1 MMDKELVQQSQS
13 EQATNG
19 PAPST
24 PTTPTPPRLIP
35 NPMLLDS
42 PTPTLTPTTS
52 SPPPPLTPAPCV
64 VAHGSKAA
72 AGGHLSPHVLVPA
85 LPKLTSTATPA
96 LRTYSRPI
104 LPSPATKAS
113 PSTQTSSSSSSV
125 VTATTASPQPYSSPA
140 VTQSNTMSSTSLT
153 NGSTR
158 PGPTSTPI
166 IPFHTPASP
175 PGRQVQQAHPVGTPG
190 LVRANQ
196 SPSPVRQRV
205 SQQALLLGK
214 GLKGSG
220 QDQVLLRAQMLI
232 LTSAMRPAQSPSSS
246 SFSSSSSVPSSNPAS
261 AQLQSLTLR
270 PPPPGTLTIPPS
282 LRLKP
287 PSSAPPPLSRPNA
300 PVFPPL
306 RPRPQPSTVAKDSPT
321 APSRHLSVPPPI
333 RAVPLRPRL
342 LSPNGHRAT
351 TPRQSPALQPIAVA
365 PSSQTTSVSKPLT
378 GLKSCA
384 LTHTV
389 LGPTSSQHSPLS
401 SSNHFERS
409 PSAAR
414 QLQIIALSSSQQP
427 QAGTYAHSAVKS
439 KPSELPELSSQSK
452 RTVKKED
459 LNLLPL
465 NPPPLPSAPSHTQTL
480 SKKREPK
487 QSEEQGNI
495 NRGAKPGIKDEQTV
509 SKDLQLEKDVQRE
522 KVKQE
527 KLTEMEREPQSERD
541 KALMEVTADDER
553 DTERRGT
560 GKKRKMEE
568 EEGGDI
574 PMDTSDSLSGQ
585 LLHQHQNTD
594 TVKDSSME
602 SKPSLDLTPV
612 PVKTPLKG
620 TVSAQTP
627 VTEPVPV
634 QTPVTGPVPVKP
646 LVKGPASTQTPLTEL
661 VPVDTPVTELV
672 PVDTPVTEPVPV
684 KTPVTGPVPV
694 KTPVT
699 GPVPVETPVTG
710 PVPVKTPVTGP
721 VPIKMSVKGPV
732 STKTQVTR
740 LVPVQTPVTGPVPV
754 ETPVTGP
761 VSTKTQVTRLVPVQ
775 TPVTGPVPVQTPVS
789 GPAPVNTPV
798 KGPALTQ
805 TPMTGPIPVETPV
818 AGPVPIKTSE
828 KGPVSTKT
836 QVTELVPVQT
846 LITGPAPVNTP
857 VKGPASTHTPV
868 TEPVPAQTPVTEAVP
883 VKAPVTE
890 PVPAQTPVT
899 GPVPVKA
906 PVTELVLAPKPV
918 TGPVLVQL
926 PATGPVSEVSV
937 HCQRSPEPQQDL
949 QPSHED
955 FCENMSTQSDNQS
968 ALSSLSSQSPPCS
981 PFIVS
986 ASENPHPLLPAQ
998 ITHPTDLSRT
1008 QHEAAKADKTPSDSQ
1023 HAPQPKTELIYQ
1035 SEDESESF
1043 SQSLGSPWEMK
1054 AWPEGRQVLTHLVE
1068 GFVIQEGLQPF
1079 PVNRSS
1085 LLVPEQVSKPQE
1097 VNGTNG
1103 KAALPAAD
1111 PIKQTEAS
1119 TDSEEEDGRDVGDL
1133 ENKSGHRD
1141 RTVLHC
1147 QFCGKRG
1154 HAHNFMRSKR
1164 FCSTACARGFNVRLT
1179 KRLRALS
1186 AGSRS
1191 ERPRPTLNRAESVP
1205 GKPLLL
1211 RLPRDL
1217 WSAGRREKDGKEKPA
1232 AAAAAAA
1239 EHKDGEEDKD
1249 MRASPHVFE
1258 EAEEDDDD
1266 GGEEDPAVA
1275 MAARMER
1282 RAARRARRA
1291 SAPAF
1296 TASTPTTTFRPT
1308 PSQWSVEEVTAF
1320 IQTLPGCGDV
1330 AEAFRLQEIDGQALL
1345 LLTEDHLMTSMNIK
1359 LGPALKICAH
1369 INALKNQ

>member
-42 PTPTLTPTTS
+42 PAPTLTPTTS

-64 VAHGSKAA
+64 VAHGPKAAAA
-72 AGGHLSPHVLVPA
+72 AGGTLSPHVLVPA
-85 LPKLTSTATPA
+85 PPKLTSTATPA

-125 VTATTASPQPYSSPA
+125 VTATTASPLPYSSPA
-140 VTQSNTMSSTSLT
+140 VTQSNTMTSTSLT

-220 QDQVLLRAQMLI
+220 QDQVLLRAQML
-232 LTSAMRPAQSPSSS
+232 
-246 SFSSSSSVPSSNPAS
+246 
-261 AQLQSLTLR
+261 QSLTLR

-287 PSSAPPPLSRPNA
+287 PSSAPPPLSRPSA

-321 APSRHLSVPPPI
+321 APCRHLSVPPPTLYSPV

-427 QAGTYAHSAVKS
+427 QAGTYAHPAVKS

-487 QSEEQGNI
+487 ESEEQGNI
-495 NRGAKPGIKDEQTV
+495 NRGAKPGIKDERSA
-509 SKDLQLEKDVQRE
+509 SKDLQLEKDVQRK

-527 KLTEMEREPQSERD
+527 KLTEMEQEPQSERD
-541 KALMEVTADDER
+541 KALMEVTAEDER

-634 QTPVTGPVPVKP
+634 QTPVTGP
-646 LVKGPASTQTPLTEL
+646 
-661 VPVDTPVTELV
+661 
-672 PVDTPVTEPVPV
+672 
-684 KTPVTGPVPV
+684 
-694 KTPVT
+694 
-699 GPVPVETPVTG
+699 
-710 PVPVKTPVTGP
+710 
-721 VPIKMSVKGPV
+721 
-732 STKTQVTR
+732 
-740 LVPVQTPVTGPVPV
+740 
-754 ETPVTGP
+754 
-761 VSTKTQVTRLVPVQ
+761 
-775 TPVTGPVPVQTPVS
+775 
-789 GPAPVNTPV
+789 
-798 KGPALTQ
+798 
-805 TPMTGPIPVETPV
+805 
-818 AGPVPIKTSE
+818 
-828 KGPVSTKT
+828 
-836 QVTELVPVQT
+836 
-846 LITGPAPVNTP
+846 
-857 VKGPASTHTPV
+857 
-868 TEPVPAQTPVTEAVP
+868 
-883 VKAPVTE
+883 
-890 PVPAQTPVT
+890 
-899 GPVPVKA
+899 
-906 PVTELVLAPKPV
+906 
-918 TGPVLVQL
+918 
-926 PATGPVSEVSV
+926 
-937 HCQRSPEPQQDL
+937 RSPEPQQDL

-955 FCENMSTQSDNQS
+955 FCENMSTQSDN
-968 ALSSLSSQSPPCS
+968 
-981 PFIVS
+981 
-986 ASENPHPLLPAQ
+986 H
-998 ITHPTDLSRT
+998 
-1008 QHEAAKADKTPSDSQ
+1008 
-1023 HAPQPKTELIYQ
+1023 

-1054 AWPEGRQVLTHLVE
+1054 AWPEGQQVLTHLVE

-1103 KAALPAAD
+1103 KAVLPAAD

-1211 RLPRDL
+1211 RLSNYIVCHYSGLQTGGEPFAEMNWSVSHLSSCSLHVLRQPRDL

-1232 AAAAAAA
+1232 TAAAA